1 MKAVIM
7 AAGKGTRM
15 LPLTKKTP
23 KVLIEVN
30 KKPFLYYV
38 IKHLN
43 DAGFDDIAI
52 IVGHLKEKFQ
62 PFLEKYGFKA
72 ELIEQLEQKGT
83 GHAVK
88 LAKGFVG
95 KESFVVLGGDN
106 LWSADDLKAMAHD
119 DKCYVAGIKVENPQK
134 YGVLVE
140 KNGKLV
146 KIHEKPEK
154 YVGDLINTGLYK
166 FTPDIFK
173 ALEKIKLSQRGEYEL
188 TDAITLLA
196 EKGKAKVYTLKD
208 YWLDLGSLEDIPKVE
223 KFLKA
228 LGEN

>member
-1 MKAVIM
+1 
-7 AAGKGTRM
+7 
-15 LPLTKKTP
+15 
-23 KVLIEVN
+23 
-30 KKPFLYYV
+30 
-38 IKHLN
+38 
-43 DAGFDDIAI
+43 
-52 IVGHLKEKFQ
+52 
-62 PFLEKYGFKA
+62 
-72 ELIEQLEQKGT
+72 
-83 GHAVK
+83 
-88 LAKGFVG
+88 
-95 KESFVVLGGDN
+95 
-106 LWSADDLKAMAHD
+106 MAHD